1 MEMHLHP
8 LWTKNK
14 CTKQSTKV
22 NRDGLEGKY
31 DNSTYRFADVA
42 VWNLFHKLYQNK
54 IFYSQQIWCCT
65 QIAAAAAAV
74 VVVAV
79 VVAVVVVVV
88 VVVVDDICVCVCI
101 LFSFKFMPFH
111 SNDD

>member
-1 MEMHLHP
+1 MQVYFQKTLLSSNIQKARILGSIFYTYINIPENMEMHLHP

-42 VWNLFHKLYQNK
+42 V
-54 IFYSQQIWCCT
+54 
-65 QIAAAAAAV
+65 
-74 VVVAV
+74 
-79 VVAVVVVVV
+79 
-88 VVVVDDICVCVCI
+88 
-101 LFSFKFMPFH
+101 
-111 SNDD
+111 